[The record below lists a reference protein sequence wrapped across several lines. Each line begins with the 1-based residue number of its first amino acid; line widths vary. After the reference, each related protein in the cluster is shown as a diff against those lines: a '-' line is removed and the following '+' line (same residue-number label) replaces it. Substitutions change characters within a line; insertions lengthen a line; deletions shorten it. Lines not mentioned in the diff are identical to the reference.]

1 MELVLSAIY
10 GIAAAFSAFGLVAGL
25 HAVGW
30 KIPNWMPVNC
40 PFCMSVWFGCVMLL
54 VHHCGNI
61 IAYGSLVGATS
72 VFTTTFPMLFQDT
85 SKKEDLTP
93 VPLVVSPLVENL
105 ANPLPAKTEIVPDL
119 VHGRTRL
126 PSAPNRGVPLPEVDA
141 RGATTPQTDFGA
153 PENPE
158 NRGGAGA
165 ELCSQ
170 CSGIQAL
177 GASNDLVGR
186 KHETMVESAR

>member
-1 MELVLSAIY
+1 
-10 GIAAAFSAFGLVAGL
+10 
-25 HAVGW
+25 
-30 KIPNWMPVNC
+30 MPVNC